1 MKPLLCPVVGKEK
14 RIMTTQ
20 NIIGQTTEEITAL
33 YGRLSQ
39 DDGLEGESNSIFNQK
54 EILMKYA
61 KEHNLKNLRFF
72 IDDGI
77 SGTTF
82 ERSGFKEMQALA
94 EAGIVK
100 TIVVKDL
107 SRFGRNYIEVGEYLE
122 IKYPTLGV
130 RFISIQE
137 NVDTMQNTGAE
148 MMPFHNIFNEW
159 YAAQTSKK
167 IRAVWQMKASSG
179 KRVGSSVP
187 YGYMK
192 SPEDKEKWIIDEEAA
207 EVVRKIFSLSLSGR
221 GISQI
226 ARQLEQEKILI
237 PTAYKIEKGLSASH
251 KYPEK
256 PYYWDSSTV
265 AGIID
270 NRQYTGCTVNF
281 KTTTVSY
288 KVHRVIRKSEDEQQ
302 IIPNTQEPIIDEDLW
317 LRVQELRQH
326 KRRPT
331 STGRTSLFSGLVYC
345 PDCGAKLHFA
355 AAKSMTRQQ
364 EHFRCSNYKS
374 GRGECQIHFIRDV
387 VLEKIVFEAISNLSD
402 FVRCY
407 ESVFLYLMATK
418 NQTSRKSKL
427 QKLKSKV
434 ENEKRRIS
442 ELDVII
448 SRIYEDNILG
458 KISDERYSRMSV
470 MYENEQKELIKTVSA
485 EEKELET
492 AEQKNVDMRLLLKT
506 LRELTDFKELT
517 PTIVNSLIQ
526 RIEVHNNDKYDGHCH
541 VKVDIYFTAV
551 GMIDVPDEKEILD
564 IINKI
569 QDNPQMYKVG

>member
-1 MKPLLCPVVGKEK
+1 MPGYRKGEI
-14 RIMTTQ
+14 IMTTQ

-39 DDGLEGESNSIFNQK
+39 DDGLEGESNSISNQK

-94 EAGIVK
+94 EAGRVK

-137 NVDTMQNTGAE
+137 NVDTSQNTGAE

>member
-1 MKPLLCPVVGKEK
+1 
-14 RIMTTQ
+14 MTTQ
-20 NIIGQTTEEITAL
+20 NMTGQTTEEITAL

-39 DDGLEGESNSIFNQK
+39 DDGLEGESNSISNQK

-61 KEHNLKNLRFF
+61 KEHNLKNPRYFL
-72 IDDGI
+72 DDGI

-94 EAGIVK
+94 ESGIVK

-122 IKYPTLGV
+122 IKYPSLGV

-137 NVDTMQNTGAE
+137 NVDTLQNSGAE

-167 IRAVWQMKASSG
+167 IRAVWQMKAASG
-179 KRVGSSVP
+179 KRVSSTVP

-192 SPEDKEKWIIDEEAA
+192 SPDDKEKWIIDEEAA
-207 EVVRKIFSLSLSGR
+207 EVVRKIFSLALAGR
-221 GISQI
+221 GVSQI

-237 PTAYKIEKGLSASH
+237 PTAYKIEKGLSSTH

-256 PYYWDSSTV
+256 PYYWEKSTV
-265 AGIID
+265 ANILD

-288 KVHRVIRKSEDEQQ
+288 KVHKVIHKPDDEQQ
-302 IIPNTQEPIIDEDLW
+302 IIPNTQEAIISEDLW
-317 LRVQELRQH
+317 LRVQELRKN

-331 STGRTSLFSGLVYC
+331 ATGRTSLFSGLVYC

-364 EHFRCSNYKS
+364 EHFRCANYKS
-374 GRGECQIHFIRDV
+374 GRGDCQVHFIRDV
-387 VLEKIVFEAISNLSD
+387 VLERIVFEAISNLAD

-407 ESVFLYLMATK
+407 EPVFLYLMAAK
-418 NQTSRKSKL
+418 NKNARKSEL
-427 QKLKSKV
+427 QKLKTKIESG
-434 ENEKRRIS
+434 KRRMS
-442 ELDVII
+442 ELDMII
-448 SRIYEDNILG
+448 SHIYEDNILG
-458 KISDERYSRMSV
+458 KLSDDRYSRMAS
-470 MYENEQKELIKTVSA
+470 MYETEQKELIKTVSDG
-485 EEKELET
+485 EKELET

-506 LRELTDFKELT
+506 LRELTDFKKLT

-526 RIEVHNNDKYDGHCH
+526 RIEVHNNDKSSGHCY

-551 GMIDVPDEKEILD
+551 GMIDIPDEKEISD
-564 IINKI
+564 IINII
-569 QDNPQMYKVG
+569 QENPQMYKVV

>member
-1 MKPLLCPVVGKEK
+1 
-14 RIMTTQ
+14 MTTQ
-20 NIIGQTTEEITAL
+20 NMTGQTAEEITAL

-39 DDGLEGESNSIFNQK
+39 DDGLEGESNSISNQK

-61 KEHNLKNLRFF
+61 KEHNLKNPRYFL
-72 IDDGI
+72 DDGI

-94 EAGIVK
+94 ESGIVK

-122 IKYPTLGV
+122 IKYPSLGV

-137 NVDTMQNTGAE
+137 NVDTLQNSGAE

-167 IRAVWQMKASSG
+167 IRAVWQMKAASG
-179 KRVGSSVP
+179 KRVSSTVP

-192 SPEDKEKWIIDEEAA
+192 SPDDKEKWIIDEEAA
-207 EVVRKIFSLSLSGR
+207 EVVRKIFSLALAGR
-221 GISQI
+221 GVSQI

-237 PTAYKIEKGLSASH
+237 PTAYKIEKGLSSTH

-256 PYYWDSSTV
+256 PYYWEKSTV
-265 AGIID
+265 ANILD

-288 KVHRVIRKSEDEQQ
+288 KVHKVIHKPDDEQQ
-302 IIPNTQEPIIDEDLW
+302 IIPNTQEAVISEDLW
-317 LRVQELRQH
+317 LRVQELRKN

-331 STGRTSLFSGLVYC
+331 ATGRTSLFSGLVYC

-364 EHFRCSNYKS
+364 EHFRCANYKS
-374 GRGECQIHFIRDV
+374 GRGDCQVHFIRDI
-387 VLEKIVFEAISNLSD
+387 VLERIVFEAISNLAD

-407 ESVFLYLMATK
+407 EPVFLYLMAAK
-418 NQTSRKSKL
+418 NQTARKSEL
-427 QKLKSKV
+427 QKLKTKV
-434 ENEKRRIS
+434 ESSKRRIS
-442 ELDVII
+442 ELDMII
-448 SRIYEDNILG
+448 SHIYEDNILG
-458 KISDERYSRMSV
+458 KLSDDRYSRMAS
-470 MYENEQKELIKTVSA
+470 MYETEQKELIKTVSDG
-485 EEKELET
+485 EKELET

-526 RIEVHNNDKYDGHCH
+526 RIEVHNNDKSSGHCY

-551 GMIDVPDEKEILD
+551 GIIDIPDEKEISE
-564 IINKI
+564 IISKI
-569 QDNPQMYKVG
+569 QESPQMYKVV

>member
-1 MKPLLCPVVGKEK
+1 
-14 RIMTTQ
+14 MTTQ
-20 NIIGQTTEEITAL
+20 NMTGQTTEEITAL

-39 DDGLEGESNSIFNQK
+39 DDGLEGESNSISNQK

-61 KEHNLKNLRFF
+61 KEHNLKNPRYFL
-72 IDDGI
+72 DDGI

-94 EAGIVK
+94 ESGIVK

-122 IKYPTLGV
+122 IKYPSLGV

-137 NVDTMQNTGAE
+137 NVDTLQNSGAE

-167 IRAVWQMKASSG
+167 IRAVWQMKAASG
-179 KRVGSSVP
+179 KRVSSTVP

-192 SPEDKEKWIIDEEAA
+192 SPDDKEKWIIDEEAA
-207 EVVRKIFSLSLSGR
+207 EIVRKIFSLALAGR

-226 ARQLEQEKILI
+226 AVQLEREKVLV
-237 PTAYKIEKGLSASH
+237 PTAYKIEKGLSSTH

-256 PYYWDSSTV
+256 PYYWEKSTV
-265 AGIID
+265 ASILD

-288 KVHRVIRKSEDEQQ
+288 KVHKVIHKPEDEQQ
-302 IIPNTQEPIIDEDLW
+302 IIQNTQEAIISEDLW
-317 LRVQELRQH
+317 LRVQELRKN

-331 STGRTSLFSGLVYC
+331 ATGRTSLFSGLVYC

-364 EHFRCSNYKS
+364 EHFRCANYKS
-374 GRGECQIHFIRDV
+374 GRGDCQVHFIRDI
-387 VLEKIVFEAISNLSD
+387 VLERIVFEAISNLAD

-407 ESVFLYLMATK
+407 EPVFLYLMATK
-418 NQTSRKSKL
+418 NQTARKSEL
-427 QKLKSKV
+427 QKLKTKV
-434 ENEKRRIS
+434 ESGKRRIS
-442 ELDVII
+442 ELDMII
-448 SRIYEDNILG
+448 SHIYEDNILG
-458 KISDERYSRMSV
+458 KLSDERYSRMAS
-470 MYENEQKELIKTVSA
+470 MYETEQKELIKTVSDG
-485 EEKELET
+485 EKELET

-526 RIEVHNNDKYDGHCH
+526 RIEVHNNDKSSGHCY

-551 GMIDVPDEKEILD
+551 GMIEIPDEKEILE
-564 IINKI
+564 IISKI
-569 QDNPQMYKVG
+569 QESPQMYKVV

>member
-1 MKPLLCPVVGKEK
+1 M
-14 RIMTTQ
+14 
-20 NIIGQTTEEITAL
+20 
-33 YGRLSQ
+33 
-39 DDGLEGESNSIFNQK
+39 
-54 EILMKYA
+54 
-61 KEHNLKNLRFF
+61 
-72 IDDGI
+72 
-77 SGTTF
+77 
-82 ERSGFKEMQALA
+82 
-94 EAGIVK
+94 
-100 TIVVKDL
+100 
-107 SRFGRNYIEVGEYLE
+107 
-122 IKYPTLGV
+122 
-130 RFISIQE
+130 
-137 NVDTMQNTGAE
+137 
-148 MMPFHNIFNEW
+148 
-159 YAAQTSKK
+159 
-167 IRAVWQMKASSG
+167 
-179 KRVGSSVP
+179 
-187 YGYMK
+187 
-192 SPEDKEKWIIDEEAA
+192 
-207 EVVRKIFSLSLSGR
+207 
-221 GISQI
+221 
-226 ARQLEQEKILI
+226 
-237 PTAYKIEKGLSASH
+237 
-251 KYPEK
+251 
-256 PYYWDSSTV
+256 
-265 AGIID
+265 
-270 NRQYTGCTVNF
+270 
-281 KTTTVSY
+281 
-288 KVHRVIRKSEDEQQ
+288 
-302 IIPNTQEPIIDEDLW
+302 
-317 LRVQELRQH
+317 
-326 KRRPT
+326 
-331 STGRTSLFSGLVYC
+331 
-345 PDCGAKLHFA
+345 HFA

>member
-1 MKPLLCPVVGKEK
+1 MVA
-14 RIMTTQ
+14 I
-20 NIIGQTTEEITAL
+20 
-33 YGRLSQ
+33 
-39 DDGLEGESNSIFNQK
+39 
-54 EILMKYA
+54 
-61 KEHNLKNLRFF
+61 
-72 IDDGI
+72 
-77 SGTTF
+77 
-82 ERSGFKEMQALA
+82 
-94 EAGIVK
+94 
-100 TIVVKDL
+100 
-107 SRFGRNYIEVGEYLE
+107 
-122 IKYPTLGV
+122 
-130 RFISIQE
+130 
-137 NVDTMQNTGAE
+137 
-148 MMPFHNIFNEW
+148 
-159 YAAQTSKK
+159 
-167 IRAVWQMKASSG
+167 WQMKAASG
-179 KRVGSSVP
+179 KRISSTVP

-251 KYPEK
+251 KYPEN

-281 KTTTVSY
+281 NTTTVSY
-288 KVHRVIRKSEDEQQ
+288 KVHKVIHKSEDEQQ
-302 IIPNTQEPIIDEDLW
+302 IIPNTQDAIITEDLW
-317 LRVQELRQH
+317 LRVQELRQNR
-326 KRRPT
+326 RRPT

-374 GRGECQIHFIRDV
+374 GRGECQIHFIRDI
-387 VLEKIVFEAISNLSD
+387 VLERIVYEAISNLAD
-402 FVRCY
+402 FVICY
-407 ESVFLYLMATK
+407 EPVFLYLMASK
-418 NQTSRKSKL
+418 NQTTRKSEL

-434 ENEKRRIS
+434 ESGKRRIS
-442 ELDVII
+442 ELDLII

-458 KISDERYSRMSV
+458 KLSDDRYSRMAP
-470 MYENEQKELIKTVSA
+470 MYENEQRELIETISKS
-485 EEKELET
+485 EQELEK
-492 AEQKNVDMRLLLKT
+492 AEQQNIDMRLLLKT
-506 LRELTDFKELT
+506 LREITDFREHT

-526 RIEVHNNDKYDGHCH
+526 RIEVHNNDEYDGHCH

-551 GMIDVPDEKEILD
+551 GIIYIPDEKEILD

-569 QDNPQMYKVG
+569 QENPQMYKVV

>member
-1 MKPLLCPVVGKEK
+1 MQCSASLERRIKMAKQAEKKEK
-14 RIMTTQ
+14 
-20 NIIGQTTEEITAL
+20 ITAL
-33 YGRLSQ
+33 YCRLSQ
-39 DDGLEGESNSIFNQK
+39 DDGREGESNSISNQK
-54 EILMKYA
+54 EILMQYA
-61 KEHNLKNLRFF
+61 KQHGFLHPEFF
-72 IDDGI
+72 IDDGV

-82 ERSGFKEMQALA
+82 ARPDFQRMQKMA
-94 EAGIVK
+94 ENGEIS
-100 TIVVKDL
+100 TIIVKDL
-107 SRFGRNYIEVGEYLE
+107 SRFGRNYLEVGKYLE
-122 IKYPTLGV
+122 ITYPTLGI
-130 RFISIQE
+130 RFIAIQE
-137 NVDTMQNTGAE
+137 NVDTMNNTGTE
-148 MMPFHNIFNEW
+148 MMPFNNIFNEW

-167 IRAVWQMKASSG
+167 IRAVWQMKAASG
-179 KRVGSSVP
+179 KRISSTVP

-192 SPEDKEKWIIDEEAA
+192 SSEDKEKWIIDEEAA
-207 EVVRKIFSLSLSGR
+207 EVVRRIFSLSLAGR
-221 GISQI
+221 GIAQI

-237 PTAYKIEKGLSASH
+237 PTAYKIEKGLSTTH

-256 PYYWDSSTV
+256 PYYWDPATV

-288 KVHRVIRKSEDEQQ
+288 KVHKVIHKSEDEQQ
-302 IIPNTQEPIIDEDLW
+302 IIPNTQDAIITEDLW

-374 GRGECQIHFIRDV
+374 GRGECQIHFIRDI
-387 VLEKIVFEAISNLSD
+387 VLERIVYEAISNLAD

-407 ESVFLYLMATK
+407 EPVFLYLMATK
-418 NQTSRKSKL
+418 NQTARKSEL
-427 QKLKSKV
+427 QKLKTKV
-434 ENEKRRIS
+434 ESGKRRIS

-458 KISDERYSRMSV
+458 KLSDDRYSRMAS
-470 MYENEQKELIKTVSA
+470 MYENEQRELIETISKS
-485 EEKELET
+485 ERELEK
-492 AEQKNVDMRLLLKT
+492 AEQQNIDMRLLLKT
-506 LRELTDFKELT
+506 LRELTDFRELT

-551 GMIDVPDEKEILD
+551 GMIDIPDEKEILD

-569 QDNPQMYKVG
+569 QENPQMYKVG

>member
-1 MKPLLCPVVGKEK
+1 
-14 RIMTTQ
+14 MTTQ
-20 NIIGQTTEEITAL
+20 NMTGQIAEEITAL

-39 DDGLEGESNSIFNQK
+39 DDGLEGESNSISDQK

-61 KEHNLKNLRFF
+61 KEHNLKNPRYFL
-72 IDDGI
+72 DDGI

-82 ERSGFKEMQALA
+82 ERSGFKKMQALA
-94 EAGIVK
+94 ESGIVK

-122 IKYPTLGV
+122 IKYPSLGV

-137 NVDTMQNTGAE
+137 NVDTLQNSGAE

-167 IRAVWQMKASSG
+167 IRAVWQMKAASG
-179 KRVGSSVP
+179 KRVSSTVP

-207 EVVRKIFSLSLSGR
+207 EVVRKIFLLTLAGR
-221 GISQI
+221 GVSQI
-226 ARQLEQEKILI
+226 ARQLEQEKIPI
-237 PTAYKIEKGLSASH
+237 PTAYKIEKGLSSTH

-256 PYYWDSSTV
+256 PYCWEKSTV
-265 AGIID
+265 ANILD

-288 KVHRVIRKSEDEQQ
+288 KVHKVIHKHEDEQQ
-302 IIPNTQEPIIDEDLW
+302 IIPNTQEAIISEDLW
-317 LRVQELRQH
+317 LRVQELRKN

-331 STGRTSLFSGLVYC
+331 ATGRTSLFSGLVYC

-364 EHFRCSNYKS
+364 EHFRCANYKS
-374 GRGECQIHFIRDV
+374 GRGDCQVHFIRDV
-387 VLEKIVFEAISNLSD
+387 VLERIVFEAISNLAD

-407 ESVFLYLMATK
+407 EPVFLYLMATK
-418 NQTSRKSKL
+418 NQTARKSEL
-427 QKLKSKV
+427 QKLKTKV
-434 ENEKRRIS
+434 ESGKRRIS
-442 ELDVII
+442 ELDMII
-448 SRIYEDNILG
+448 SHIYEDNILG
-458 KISDERYSRMSV
+458 KLSDDRYSRMAS
-470 MYENEQKELIKTVSA
+470 MYGTEQKELIKTVSA
-485 EEKELET
+485 GEKELET
-492 AEQKNVDMRLLLKT
+492 AEQKNIDMRLLLKT

-526 RIEVHNNDKYDGHCH
+526 RIEVHSNDKSSGHCY

-551 GMIDVPDEKEILD
+551 GIIEIPDEKEISE
-564 IINKI
+564 IISKI
-569 QDNPQMYKVG
+569 QENPKMYR

>member
-1 MKPLLCPVVGKEK
+1 MVA
-14 RIMTTQ
+14 I
-20 NIIGQTTEEITAL
+20 
-33 YGRLSQ
+33 
-39 DDGLEGESNSIFNQK
+39 
-54 EILMKYA
+54 
-61 KEHNLKNLRFF
+61 
-72 IDDGI
+72 
-77 SGTTF
+77 
-82 ERSGFKEMQALA
+82 
-94 EAGIVK
+94 
-100 TIVVKDL
+100 
-107 SRFGRNYIEVGEYLE
+107 
-122 IKYPTLGV
+122 
-130 RFISIQE
+130 
-137 NVDTMQNTGAE
+137 
-148 MMPFHNIFNEW
+148 
-159 YAAQTSKK
+159 
-167 IRAVWQMKASSG
+167 WQMKAASG
-179 KRVGSSVP
+179 KRISSTVP

-251 KYPEK
+251 KYPEN

-281 KTTTVSY
+281 NTTTVSY
-288 KVHRVIRKSEDEQQ
+288 KVHKVIHKSEDEQQ
-302 IIPNTQEPIIDEDLW
+302 IIPNTQDAIITEDLW
-317 LRVQELRQH
+317 LRVQELRQNR
-326 KRRPT
+326 RRPT

-345 PDCGAKLHFA
+345 PNCGAKLHFA

-387 VLEKIVFEAISNLSD
+387 VLERIVFEAISNLSD

-418 NQTSRKSKL
+418 NQTSRKSEL

-434 ENEKRRIS
+434 ESGKRRIS

-458 KISDERYSRMSV
+458 KLSDDRYSRMAS
-470 MYENEQKELIKTVSA
+470 MYENEQRELIETISKS
-485 EEKELET
+485 EQELEK
-492 AEQKNVDMRLLLKT
+492 AEQQNIDMRLLLKT
-506 LRELTDFKELT
+506 LRELTDFRELT

-551 GMIDVPDEKEILD
+551 GIIYIPDEKEILD

-569 QDNPQMYKVG
+569 QENPQMYKVG

>member
-1 MKPLLCPVVGKEK
+1 
-14 RIMTTQ
+14 MTTQ

-39 DDGLEGESNSIFNQK
+39 DDGLEGESNSISNQK

-61 KEHNLKNLRFF
+61 KEHNLKNPRYFL
-72 IDDGI
+72 DDGI

-137 NVDTMQNTGAE
+137 NVDTSQNTGAE

-387 VLEKIVFEAISNLSD
+387 VLERIVFEAISNLSD

-418 NQTSRKSKL
+418 NQTSRKSEL

-434 ENEKRRIS
+434 ENGKRRIS

-458 KISDERYSRMSV
+458 KISDERYSRMSA
-470 MYENEQKELIKTVSA
+470 MYENEQKELIKTISA

-551 GMIDVPDEKEILD
+551 GIIDIPDEKEILD
-564 IINKI
+564 IVHKI
-569 QDNPQMYKVG
+569 QENPQVYKIG

>member
-1 MKPLLCPVVGKEK
+1 
-14 RIMTTQ
+14 MTTK
-20 NIIGQTTEEITAL
+20 NMTGQTTEEITAL

-39 DDGLEGESNSIFNQK
+39 DDGLEGESNSISNQK

-61 KEHNLKNLRFF
+61 KEHNLKNPRYFL
-72 IDDGI
+72 DDGI

-94 EAGIVK
+94 ESGIVK

-122 IKYPTLGV
+122 IKYPSLGV

-137 NVDTMQNTGAE
+137 NVDTLQNSGAE

-167 IRAVWQMKASSG
+167 IRAVWQMKAASG
-179 KRVGSSVP
+179 KRVSSTVP

-192 SPEDKEKWIIDEEAA
+192 SPDDKEKWIIDEEAA
-207 EVVRKIFSLSLSGR
+207 EIVRKIFSLALAGR

-226 ARQLEQEKILI
+226 AVQLEQEKVLV
-237 PTAYKIEKGLSASH
+237 PTAYKIEKGLSSTH

-256 PYYWDSSTV
+256 PYYWEKSTV
-265 AGIID
+265 ANILD

-288 KVHRVIRKSEDEQQ
+288 KVHKVIHKPEDEQQ
-302 IIPNTQEPIIDEDLW
+302 VIPNTQEAIISDDLW
-317 LRVQELRQH
+317 LRVQELRKN

-331 STGRTSLFSGLVYC
+331 ATGRTSLFSGLVYC

-355 AAKSMTRQQ
+355 AAKSMTREQ
-364 EHFRCSNYKS
+364 EHFRCANYKS
-374 GRGECQIHFIRDV
+374 GRGDCQVHFIRDI
-387 VLEKIVFEAISNLSD
+387 VLERIVFEAISNLAD

-407 ESVFLYLMATK
+407 EPVFLYLMATK
-418 NQTSRKSKL
+418 NQTARKSEL
-427 QKLKSKV
+427 QKLKTKV
-434 ENEKRRIS
+434 ESGKRRIS
-442 ELDVII
+442 ELDMII

-458 KISDERYSRMSV
+458 KLSDDRYSRMAS
-470 MYENEQKELIKTVSA
+470 MYETEQKELIKTVSDG
-485 EEKELET
+485 EKELET
-492 AEQKNVDMRLLLKT
+492 SEQKNVDMRLLLKT

-526 RIEVHNNDKYDGHCH
+526 RIEVHNNDKSSGHCY

-551 GMIDVPDEKEILD
+551 GMIEIPDEKEISE
-564 IINKI
+564 IISKI
-569 QDNPQMYKVG
+569 QENPQMYKVV

>member
-1 MKPLLCPVVGKEK
+1 MVA
-14 RIMTTQ
+14 I
-20 NIIGQTTEEITAL
+20 
-33 YGRLSQ
+33 
-39 DDGLEGESNSIFNQK
+39 
-54 EILMKYA
+54 
-61 KEHNLKNLRFF
+61 
-72 IDDGI
+72 
-77 SGTTF
+77 
-82 ERSGFKEMQALA
+82 
-94 EAGIVK
+94 
-100 TIVVKDL
+100 
-107 SRFGRNYIEVGEYLE
+107 
-122 IKYPTLGV
+122 
-130 RFISIQE
+130 
-137 NVDTMQNTGAE
+137 
-148 MMPFHNIFNEW
+148 
-159 YAAQTSKK
+159 
-167 IRAVWQMKASSG
+167 WQMKAASG
-179 KRVGSSVP
+179 KRISSTVP

-207 EVVRKIFSLSLSGR
+207 EVVRRIFSLSLAGR
-221 GISQI
+221 GIAQI

-237 PTAYKIEKGLSASH
+237 PTAYKIEKGLSTTH
-251 KYPEK
+251 KYPEN

-281 KTTTVSY
+281 NTTTVSY
-288 KVHRVIRKSEDEQQ
+288 KVHKVIHKSEDEQQ
-302 IIPNTQEPIIDEDLW
+302 IIPNTQDAIITEDLW
-317 LRVQELRQH
+317 LRVQELRQNR
-326 KRRPT
+326 RRPT

-387 VLEKIVFEAISNLSD
+387 VLERIVFEAISNLSD

-418 NQTSRKSKL
+418 NQTSRKSEL

-434 ENEKRRIS
+434 ESGKRRIS

-458 KISDERYSRMSV
+458 KLSDDRYSRMAS
-470 MYENEQKELIKTVSA
+470 MYENEQRELIETISKS
-485 EEKELET
+485 EQELEK
-492 AEQKNVDMRLLLKT
+492 AEQQNIDMRLLLKT
-506 LRELTDFKELT
+506 LRELTDFRELT

-551 GMIDVPDEKEILD
+551 GIIYIPDEKEILD

-569 QDNPQMYKVG
+569 QENPQMYKVV

>member
-1 MKPLLCPVVGKEK
+1 
-14 RIMTTQ
+14 MTTQ
-20 NIIGQTTEEITAL
+20 NMTGQTTEEITAL

-39 DDGLEGESNSIFNQK
+39 DDGLEGESNSISNQK

-61 KEHNLKNLRFF
+61 KEHNLKNPRYFL
-72 IDDGI
+72 DDGI

-94 EAGIVK
+94 ESGIVK

-122 IKYPTLGV
+122 IKYPSLGV

-137 NVDTMQNTGAE
+137 NVDTLQNSGAE

-167 IRAVWQMKASSG
+167 IRAVWQMKAASG
-179 KRVGSSVP
+179 KRVSSTVP

-207 EVVRKIFSLSLSGR
+207 EVVRKIFSLALAGQ
-221 GISQI
+221 GVSQI

-237 PTAYKIEKGLSASH
+237 PTAYKIEKGLSSTH

-256 PYYWDSSTV
+256 PYYWEKSTV
-265 AGIID
+265 ANILD

-288 KVHRVIRKSEDEQQ
+288 KVHKVIHKPDDEQQ
-302 IIPNTQEPIIDEDLW
+302 IIPNTQEAIISEDLW
-317 LRVQELRQH
+317 LRVQELRKN

-331 STGRTSLFSGLVYC
+331 ATGRTSLFSGLVYC

-364 EHFRCSNYKS
+364 EHFRCANYKS
-374 GRGECQIHFIRDV
+374 GRGDCQVHFIRDV
-387 VLEKIVFEAISNLSD
+387 VLERIVFEAISNLAD

-407 ESVFLYLMATK
+407 EPVFLYLMAAK
-418 NQTSRKSKL
+418 NQTARKSEL
-427 QKLKSKV
+427 QKLKTKV
-434 ENEKRRIS
+434 ESGKRRIS
-442 ELDVII
+442 ELDMII
-448 SRIYEDNILG
+448 SHIYEDNILG
-458 KISDERYSRMSV
+458 KLSDDRYSRMAS
-470 MYENEQKELIKTVSA
+470 MYETEQKELIKTVSDG
-485 EEKELET
+485 EKELET

-526 RIEVHNNDKYDGHCH
+526 RIEVHNNDKSSGHCY

-551 GMIDVPDEKEILD
+551 GMIDIPDEKEISE
-564 IINKI
+564 IISKI
-569 QDNPQMYKVG
+569 QENPQMYKVV

>member
-1 MKPLLCPVVGKEK
+1 
-14 RIMTTQ
+14 MTTQ
-20 NIIGQTTEEITAL
+20 NMTGQTTEEITAL

-39 DDGLEGESNSIFNQK
+39 DDGLEGESNSISNQK

-61 KEHNLKNLRFF
+61 KEHNLKNPRYFL
-72 IDDGI
+72 DDGI

-82 ERSGFKEMQALA
+82 ERSGFKKMQALA
-94 EAGIVK
+94 ESGIVK

-122 IKYPTLGV
+122 IKYPSLGV

-137 NVDTMQNTGAE
+137 NVDTLQNSGAE

-167 IRAVWQMKASSG
+167 IRAVWQMKAASG
-179 KRVGSSVP
+179 KRVSSTVP

-207 EVVRKIFSLSLSGR
+207 EVVRKIFSLALAGR

-226 ARQLEQEKILI
+226 AVQLEREKVLI
-237 PTAYKIEKGLSASH
+237 PTAYKIEKGLSATH

-256 PYYWDSSTV
+256 PCYWDSKTI

-288 KVHRVIRKSEDEQQ
+288 KVHKVIHKPDDEQQ
-302 IIPNTQEPIIDEDLW
+302 VIPNTQEAIISEDLW
-317 LRVQELRQH
+317 LRVQELRKN

-331 STGRTSLFSGLVYC
+331 ATGRTSLFSGLVYC

-364 EHFRCSNYKS
+364 EHFRCANYKS
-374 GRGECQIHFIRDV
+374 GRGDCQIHYIRDI
-387 VLEKIVFEAISNLSD
+387 VLERIVFEAISNLAD

-407 ESVFLYLMATK
+407 EPVFLYLMAAK
-418 NQTSRKSKL
+418 NQTARKSEL
-427 QKLKSKV
+427 QKLKTKV
-434 ENEKRRIS
+434 ESGKRRIS

-458 KISDERYSRMSV
+458 KLSDDRYSRMAS
-470 MYENEQKELIKTVSA
+470 MYENEQKELIETISKSET
-485 EEKELET
+485 ELEK
-492 AEQKNVDMRLLLKT
+492 AEQQNIDMRLLLKT
-506 LRELTDFKELT
+506 LRELTDFRELT

-551 GMIDVPDEKEILD
+551 GMIEIPDEKEILD
-564 IINKI
+564 IVNKI
-569 QDNPQMYKVG
+569 QENPQMYKVV

>member
-1 MKPLLCPVVGKEK
+1 
-14 RIMTTQ
+14 MTTQ

-331 STGRTSLFSGLVYC
+331 TTGRTSLFSGLVYC